1 MMSKT
6 AMVYLDNNATTPT
19 DPRVIE
25 KMLPYFH
32 EVSANPSSI
41 HGAGRQ
47 ARDAV
52 EQGREKISRLVN
64 CRVEEVYFT
73 SGGTEA
79 DNMAIKGAAFVQHER
94 KKIITSK
101 IEHHAVLTTCEYLE
115 KFGYEI
121 VKVPADKYGIVD
133 LDFLSAAVDSNTLL
147 VSIMHAN
154 NEVGTIEPIKEIGRI
169 AHHHGAIFHTDA
181 VQTVGKIPIDINTLD
196 IDMLSLSGHKFYG
209 PKGIGALIVR
219 RGIRFDPLHHGG
231 HHERNKRAGTEN
243 VPGIVGLGQACELAI
258 AEMHKEEE
266 EVQTLR
272 DTLWKGISNEI
283 SDVQLNGHPE
293 KRLAGTLNL
302 SVRYIEGESMLL
314 NLDMK
319 GICAS
324 SGSACTSGSLEAS
337 HVLLAMGL
345 PHELAH
351 GSLRFSMGRF
361 NNDEEIQYV
370 IKVFPEIVTKLRSIS
385 PLYKNESSKHI

>member
-1 MMSKT
+1 MTNKERT
-6 AMVYLDNNATTPT
+6 VYLDYNATTPT

-25 KMLPYFH
+25 RMLPYFH
-32 EVSANPSSI
+32 EISANPSSI
-41 HGAGRQ
+41 HRAGRT

-52 EQGREKISRLVN
+52 EGARKKLSRLLN
-64 CRVEEVYFT
+64 CRTEEVYFT

-79 DNMAIKGAAFVQHER
+79 DNIAIKGAAFVQNER
-94 KKIITSK
+94 RKIVTSM
-101 IEHHAVLTTCEYLE
+101 IEHHAVLTTCEYMA

-121 VKVPADKYGIVD
+121 IKVPVDKYGVVD
-133 LDFLSAAVDSNTLL
+133 LDFLSDTVDANTLL

-154 NEVGTIEPIKEIGRI
+154 NEVGTIEPISEIGKI
-169 AHHHGAIFHTDA
+169 AHRNGAIFHTDA
-181 VQTVGKIPIDINTLD
+181 VQTVGKMPIDMNTLD

-219 RGIRFDPLHHGG
+219 RGTRFDPLHHGG

-243 VPGIVGLGQACELAI
+243 VPGIVGLGAACELAGS
-258 AEMHKEEE
+258 EMLKEEKRI
-266 EVQTLR
+266 QTLR
-272 DTLWKGISNEI
+272 DNLWKGISRETE
-283 SDVQLNGHPE
+283 DVLLNGHPGE
-293 KRLAGTLNL
+293 RLAGTVNF

-314 NLDMK
+314 NLDLK
-319 GICAS
+319 GIYAS

-337 HVLLAMGL
+337 HVLLAMGV

-361 NNDEEIQYV
+361 NKDEDIEYV
-370 IKVFPEIVTKLRSIS
+370 ISVFPDIVTKLRSIS
-385 PLYKNESSKHI
+385 PLYKKELSRH